1 MTTHSVPPQTSK
13 DFRECVLTLSGARVG
28 GCVYMHGGVCA
39 HVHTIRT
46 FTYICP
52 HYTHTHTHLLGTHAN
67 IRNVFAVRIG
77 PALMDTGV
85 PGSAVCR
92 LEHRRAYT
100 VISV

>member
-1 MTTHSVPPQTSK
+1 MS
-13 DFRECVLTLSGARVG
+13 TL
-28 GCVYMHGGVCA
+28 H
-39 HVHTIRT
+39 
-46 FTYICP
+46 
-52 HYTHTHTHLLGTHAN
+52 THTHTHLLGTHAN

-77 PALMDTGV
+77 SALMDTGV